1 MSNLVG
7 VPHSAGLASS
17 SFTIKKPWLAMLG
30 NKFWVYAPDGTLVA
44 FVKIPI
50 FKWKTEMTIYADE
63 GMTQALMHLQAQKVV
78 SLNPVFDVLDVQASS
93 RLGSLRKLG
102 LKSMVR
108 DKWELVDP
116 AGTTVGDMEETGNS
130 FLRRVIPLLL
140 GTWQIRL
147 GGRPVARIQ
156 QVFTFFAKEFT
167 LDLSESQGAIDPR
180 FAIACAVFALLAE
193 SARESSS

>member
-17 SFTIKKPWLAMLG
+17 SFTIKKPWLSILG

-44 FVKIPI
+44 FVKVPL
-50 FKWKTEMTIYADE
+50 FKWKAEMTIYADE
-63 GMTQALMHLQAQKVV
+63 SMAQPLMHLQVQKVMTV
-78 SLNPVFDVLDVQASS
+78 NPVFDVMDVPANVP
-93 RLGSLRKLG
+93 LGGIRKLG
-102 LKSMVR
+102 LKSILR
-108 DKWELVDP
+108 DKWELLDS
-116 AGTTVGDMEETGNS
+116 AGASVGDMEETGS
-130 FLRRVIPLLL
+130 SVLRRMIPLLL
-140 GTWQIRL
+140 GKWEIRL
-147 GGRPVARIQ
+147 GGAPVAHIR

-167 LDLSESQGAIDPR
+167 LDLSAGHGRIDPR